1 MPNGSAEGGYT
12 MSLVQ
17 LESEAL
23 EIPTALEDM
32 NGDKVAIAAARA
44 VADAIDAQNS
54 VTELA
59 A

>member
-1 MPNGSAEGGYT
+1 